1 MTPEVKKIG
10 NKLFDKVELS
20 SVKVDL
26 AINDDVQKAYNQAIE
41 ARKKSLDVYM
51 AAKKAVDD
59 ALVEM
64 KNLRSINENALPLFA
79 KFDALIKE
87 LGIPYPPQIADQKSN
102 IQDGLK
108 GTFSNYVKKLEG
120 SKL

>member
-1 MTPEVKKIG
+1 MSTLKEVG
-10 NKLFDKVELS
+10 NKLFKTELANH
-20 SVKVDL
+20 KVDL
-26 AINDDVQKAYNQAIE
+26 AINDDVQKAYNNAIA

-51 AAKKAVDD
+51 SAKKAIDD

-64 KNLRSINENALPLFA
+64 KNLRGINESALPIFA

-87 LGIPYPPQIADQKSN
+87 LGIPYPQQIADQKSN

-108 GTFSNYVKKLEG
+108 GSFANYIKKLE
-120 SKL
+120 SAKL

>member
-1 MTPEVKKIG
+1 MRNELNNVTS
-10 NKLFDKVELS
+10 KLFKTDLATQ
-20 SVKVDL
+20 KVDL
-26 AINDDVQKAYNQAIE
+26 AINDDVQKAYAQAIA

-59 ALVEM
+59 ALVEL
-64 KNLRSINENALPLFA
+64 KNLRGINEAALPIFA

-87 LGIPYPPQIADQKSN
+87 LGIPYPQQIADQKSN

-108 GTFSNYVKKLEG
+108 GSLANYVKKLE
-120 SKL
+120 SAKL

>member
-1 MTPEVKKIG
+1 MSTLKSVG
-10 NKLFDKVELS
+10 NKLFKTELASHNVE
-20 SVKVDL
+20 L
-26 AINDDVQKAYNQAIE
+26 AINDDVQKAYNDAIA

-64 KNLRSINENALPLFA
+64 KNLRGINESALPIFA

-87 LGIPYPPQIADQKSN
+87 LGIPYPPQIADQKNN
-102 IQDGLK
+102 IKDGLK
-108 GTFSNYVKKLEG
+108 GSFANYTKKLE
-120 SKL
+120 SAKL